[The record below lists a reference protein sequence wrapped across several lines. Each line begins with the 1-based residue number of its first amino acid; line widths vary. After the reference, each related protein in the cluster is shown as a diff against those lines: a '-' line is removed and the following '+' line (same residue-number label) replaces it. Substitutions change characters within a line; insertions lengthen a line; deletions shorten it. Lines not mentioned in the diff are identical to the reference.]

1 MNKKLKDLVVQC
13 EEDPVETLKLNDSS
27 YDDQVLVEMDLH
39 YGFQPFI
46 YVSKTD
52 AARIRDWFV
61 AFCEKHSVK

>member
-1 MNKKLKDLVVQC
+1 MEDLIIKC
-13 EEDPVETLKLNDSS
+13 EEDPTETLQLKDCPF
-27 YDDQVLVEMDLH
+27 DEQALVEMNLYDH
-39 YGFQPFI
+39 FKAFI